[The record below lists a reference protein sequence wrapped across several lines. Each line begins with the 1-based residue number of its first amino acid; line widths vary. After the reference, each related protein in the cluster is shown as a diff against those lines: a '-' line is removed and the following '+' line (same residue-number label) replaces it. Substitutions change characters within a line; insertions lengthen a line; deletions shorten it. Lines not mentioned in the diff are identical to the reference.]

1 MAIKASNQ
9 ITIIDIDDVGRLGV
23 YLTSNLP
30 LSAIYDPN
38 TDTYAPNW
46 ATTNLKVTP
55 VLYLNDK
62 ALPLTAP
69 GVSISWKRRE
79 GAASEGNLTAGET
92 VSGGILTVSQNK
104 LGAVSSR
111 LLSYICYVT
120 YTDPDTDVTVNAQS
134 VLSYSLLQNASE
146 LHYISVDGSNIFLY
160 DAAGNVSG
168 DARLTLTANPVN
180 VTISE
185 WQYRKSDGT
194 FAPYPTTSDNAT
206 ISGQTL
212 VIKPGHAVFFH
223 DAAVIKV
230 ITDDVD
236 VYDTVTVTK
245 LRDGAHAVAGALTN
259 DAHTLYANS
268 SGTISSYAGAA
279 STLAIYENGSDIT
292 STFTI
297 TATPSSGIT
306 GALGTDKKTYTVTG
320 MTVDNGYVDFTA
332 TRSGYATI
340 TKRFVLTRV
349 KAGSNGAAARTYFI
363 DTDTLVLNKSVSNLF
378 TPAKVTFQSFYRD
391 GTTAARNAY
400 SGRFKIEESTD
411 GSTYTAKYTSAAN
424 EASKEYAPSAT
435 NIAAIRCTLYAAGG
449 TTTALD
455 TQTVMITSDGKTGAA
470 GAAGAGGNSVIVGN
484 ESQVIPCSSAGNA
497 LAAMDITIPFAGY
510 KGTTKVPCTVTVG
523 ALPTGMTVKS
533 NTAGTTSA
541 DGSLVLTVAS
551 GASLGASATMNGI
564 VDLTFACNGT
574 TVVKKFTWTKSKAAV
589 NGTNGVNAVLFQL
602 TSPAGNIIFNSANNV
617 SLETLM
623 YSGTTAVTP
632 TSFVWKKYASGS
644 WTTISGQTAA
654 KLTVTPDMVD
664 GYASF
669 SCTAAYGGKNYTAYA
684 TVIDKQDNFAVE
696 CISTMGLQIK
706 NGQGYGV
713 IYYRLFQGGTEVDA
727 LKSTDFL
734 TSPPANP
741 ANGDFYYAV
750 DRAAKTVTLKKYNG
764 SSWAAAAASDLPK
777 ETYRTYRLDKNSLP
791 LDGGNVWKSGK
802 AIYVDGSDID
812 EKCTFVVEVE

>member
-23 YLTSNLP
+23 YLTSSLP

-46 ATTNLKVTP
+46 AATNLKVTP

-62 ALPLTAP
+62 ALSLTAP

-79 GAASEGNLTAGET
+79 GAGSEGNLTAGES
-92 VSGGILTVSQNK
+92 VAGGILTVSQNK
-104 LGAVSSR
+104 LSTVSSR
-111 LLSYICYVT
+111 LLSYLCYVT

-134 VLSYSLLQNASE
+134 VLSYSLLQNANE
-146 LHYISVDGSNIFLY
+146 LHYISIDGGNVFLY
-160 DAAGNVSG
+160 DSAGNLTG
-168 DARLTLTANPVN
+168 DSQLTLTANPVN
-180 VTISE
+180 VTISQ
-185 WQYRKSDGT
+185 WQYRKADGAFET
-194 FAPYPTTSDNAT
+194 YPTTSDNAT
-206 ISGQTL
+206 VSGNTL
-212 VIKPGHAVFFH
+212 HIKPSHAVFFH
-223 DAAVIKV
+223 DTAVIKV
-230 ITDDVD
+230 LTDDVD
-236 VYDTVTVTK
+236 VYDTVTITK

-268 SGTISSYAGAA
+268 SGTVSSYAGAA

-292 STFTI
+292 NTFTI
-297 TATPSSGIT
+297 TTTPSSGIT
-306 GALGTDKKTYTVTG
+306 GTQSSDKKTYTVTG

-332 TRSGYATI
+332 VRSGYASI

-349 KAGSNGAAARTYFI
+349 KAGTNGAAARTYFI
-363 DTDTLVLNKSVSNLF
+363 ETDTLVLNKNVNNVF
-378 TPAKVTFQSFYRD
+378 TPSKVTFQSFYRD
-391 GTTAARNAY
+391 GTSAARSAY

-411 GSTYTAKYTSAAN
+411 GSAYTVKYTSTAN
-424 EASKEYAPSAT
+424 EASKEYTPSAA

-449 TTTALD
+449 TTTTLD
-455 TQTVMITSDGKTGAA
+455 TQTVLITSDGRT
-470 GAAGAGGNSVIVGN
+470 GAAGAGGSSVIVGN

-497 LAAMDITIPFAGY
+497 LSATDIVIPFAGY
-510 KGTTKVPCTVTVG
+510 KGTVKVPCSVAVG

-533 NTAGTTSA
+533 NTGSTASA

-551 GASLGASATMNGI
+551 GASLGSADTMSGT
-564 VDLTFACNGT
+564 VDLTFTCNGT

-589 NGTNGVNAVLFQL
+589 NGTNGVNAVLFQI
-602 TSPAGNIIFNSANNV
+602 TSPAGNIIFNSSNNV
-617 SLETLM
+617 SLETVM
-623 YSGTTAVTP
+623 YSGTSTVTP
-632 TSFVWKKYASGS
+632 SSFVWKKYASGS
-644 WTTISGQTAA
+644 WAAVSGQTAS

-669 SCTAAYGGKNYTAYA
+669 SCTAVYGGKSYTAYA
-684 TVIDKQDNFAVE
+684 TVIDKQDNYAVE

-727 LKSTDFL
+727 LKSTNFL
-734 TSPPANP
+734 TAAPANP
-741 ANGDFYYAV
+741 ASGDFYYAV
-750 DRAAKTVTLKKYNG
+750 NRTAKTVTLKKYNG
-764 SSWAAAAASDLPK
+764 TAWADAAASDLPK

-791 LDGGNVWKSGK
+791 LDGGEIWKTGK
-802 AIYVDGSDID
+802 AIYIDGSDID

>member
-23 YLTSNLP
+23 YLTSSLP

-46 ATTNLKVTP
+46 AATNLKVTP

-62 ALPLTAP
+62 ALSLTAP

-79 GAASEGNLTAGET
+79 GAGSEGNLTAGES

-104 LGAVSSR
+104 LSTVSSR
-111 LLSYICYVT
+111 LLSYLCYVT

-134 VLSYSLLQNASE
+134 VLSYSLLQNANE
-146 LHYISVDGSNIFLY
+146 LHYISIDGGNVFLY
-160 DAAGNVSG
+160 DSAGNLTG
-168 DARLTLTANPVN
+168 DSQLTLTANPVN

-185 WQYRKSDGT
+185 WQYRKADGA
-194 FAPYPTTSDNAT
+194 FEAYPATSDNAT
-206 ISGQTL
+206 VSGNTL
-212 VIKPGHAVFFH
+212 HIKPSHAVFFH
-223 DAAVIKV
+223 DTAVIKV
-230 ITDDVD
+230 VTDDVD
-236 VYDTVTVTK
+236 VYDTVTITK

-259 DAHTLYANS
+259 DAHTLNANS
-268 SGTISSYAGAA
+268 SGTVSSYAGAA

-292 STFTI
+292 NTFTI
-297 TATPSSGIT
+297 TTTPSSGIT
-306 GALGTDKKTYTVTG
+306 GTQSSDKKTYTVTG

-332 TRSGYATI
+332 VRSGYASI

-349 KAGSNGAAARTYFI
+349 KAGTNGAAARTYFI
-363 DTDTLVLNKSVSNLF
+363 ETDTLVLNKNVNNVF
-378 TPAKVTFQSFYRD
+378 TPSKVTFQSFYRD
-391 GTTAARNAY
+391 GTSAARSAY

-411 GSTYTAKYTSAAN
+411 GSAYTVKYTSTAN
-424 EASKEYAPSAT
+424 EASKEYTPSAA

-455 TQTVMITSDGKTGAA
+455 TQTVLITSDGRT
-470 GAAGAGGNSVIVGN
+470 GAAGAGGSSVIVGN

-497 LAAMDITIPFAGY
+497 LSATDIVIPFAGY
-510 KGTTKVPCTVTVG
+510 KGTVKVPCSVAVG

-533 NTAGTTSA
+533 NTGSTAA
-541 DGSLVLTVAS
+541 DDGSLVLTVAS
-551 GASLGASATMNGI
+551 GASLGSADTMSGT
-564 VDLTFACNGT
+564 VDLTFTCNGT

-589 NGTNGVNAVLFQL
+589 NGTNGVNAVLFQI
-602 TSPAGNIIFNSANNV
+602 TSPAGNIIFNSSNNV
-617 SLETLM
+617 SLETVM
-623 YSGTTAVTP
+623 YSGTSTVTP
-632 TSFVWKKYASGS
+632 SSFIWKKYASGS
-644 WTTISGQTAA
+644 WAAVSGQTAS

-669 SCTAAYGGKNYTAYA
+669 SCTAVYGGKSYTAYA
-684 TVIDKQDNFAVE
+684 TVIDKQDNYAVE

-727 LKSTDFL
+727 LKSTNFL
-734 TSPPANP
+734 TAAPANP
-741 ANGDFYYAV
+741 ASGDFYYAV
-750 DRAAKTVTLKKYNG
+750 NRTAKTVTLKKYNG
-764 SSWAAAAASDLPK
+764 TTWADAAASDLPK

-791 LDGGNVWKSGK
+791 LDGGEVWKTGK
-802 AIYVDGSDID
+802 AIYIDGSDID